1 MNIMATARLKSK
13 GQVTL
18 PKIIRDHLGLKSGDR
33 VEFLIGPD
41 ESVTV
46 LPATRDIR
54 ELKGII
60 PKPTHPLSIEDM
72 NALIEAMGSRKR

>member
-1 MNIMATARLKSK
+1 MATARVTSK
-13 GQVTL
+13 GQITL

-33 VEFLIGPD
+33 VEFLIGSD

-54 ELKGII
+54 ELKGIV
-60 PKPTHPLSIEDM
+60 PRPTQPLSIEDM
-72 NALIEAMGSRKR
+72 NAVIEALGSRKS

>member
-1 MNIMATARLKSK
+1 MATARLTSK
-13 GQVTL
+13 GQITL
-18 PKIIRDHLGLKSGDR
+18 PKAIRDHLGLRSGDR

-60 PKPTHPLSIEDM
+60 PKPAQPLSIEDM
-72 NALIEAMGSRKR
+72 NTLIEAMGSRKR

>member
-1 MNIMATARLKSK
+1 MATAKLTSK
-13 GQVTL
+13 GQLTL
-18 PKIIRDHLGLKSGDR
+18 PKNIRDHLALKTGDR

-46 LPATRDIR
+46 LPATHDVR

-60 PKPTHPLSIEDM
+60 PKPDQPVSLEDM
-72 NALIEAMGSRKR
+72 NAVVEDMGSRKR

>member
-1 MNIMATARLKSK
+1 MATARVTSK
-13 GQVTL
+13 GQITL

-54 ELKGII
+54 ELKGIV
-60 PKPTHPLSIEDM
+60 PKPNTVQWACQIKSLRS
-72 NALIEAMGSRKR
+72 G

>member
-1 MNIMATARLKSK
+1 MVTATLTSK
-13 GQVTL
+13 GQLTL
-18 PKIIRDHLGLKSGDR
+18 PKIIRDHLALKAGDR

-46 LPATRDIR
+46 LPATRDVR

-60 PKPTHPLSIEDM
+60 NKPEHPVEIENM
-72 NALIEAMGSRKR
+72 NAVIEEMGSRKR